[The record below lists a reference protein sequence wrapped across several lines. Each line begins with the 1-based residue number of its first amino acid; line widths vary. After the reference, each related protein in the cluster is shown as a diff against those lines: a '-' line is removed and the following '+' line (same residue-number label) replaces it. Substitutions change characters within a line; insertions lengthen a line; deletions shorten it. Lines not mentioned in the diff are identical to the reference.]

1 MVRYIFQ
8 SRMIMKDF
16 NSRILWGCFF
26 ICFLPLF
33 LTGQSRKELEIQRQK
48 IIQDIEKTS
57 KQLQSTQKSKETQLG
72 QLKAL
77 EQQVESRKKLIG
89 NLNEEVR
96 LNEKIIIENQ
106 EQLDLLLTK
115 NKELQNIYAA
125 LIRQSYLRQ
134 LSSSKWSY
142 LLSSENLNEFL
153 LRWRYMSQFDA
164 YAKQKSEELVRLS
177 GQIEATNHRILEMK
191 DQTLQVI
198 TSTSENMTELEKEQ
212 KVKDAIIKKLS
223 REELTLR
230 DKLAQREKERE
241 NLNNAI
247 EKIIRTELAR
257 AEKLES
263 ADASSASRK
272 EAESSGFA
280 ETKGKWDYPVK
291 NGKISSRF
299 GDQPHPSIK
308 GVMISNNGI
317 DFLSSHPQE
326 IACVFDGEVVGV
338 TYVPGFRNMV
348 IVKHGTYYTVY
359 SKLETAYVSRGDK
372 VLKNQKLGKISEG
385 DNGQIE
391 LHFELWKDKNKL
403 DPQPWFK

>member
-1 MVRYIFQ
+1 
-8 SRMIMKDF
+8 MKGF
-16 NSRILWGCFF
+16 NSSITWWCFF
-26 ICFLPLF
+26 VCFFPLL
-33 LTGQSRKELEIQRQK
+33 LTAQSRKELEIQRQK

-77 EQQVESRKKLIG
+77 EEQVESRKKLIG

-96 LNEKIIIENQ
+96 LNEQIIIENQ
-106 EQLDLLLTK
+106 AQLDLLLNK
-115 NKELQNIYAA
+115 NRELQNIYSA

-153 LRWRYMSQFDA
+153 LRWRYMSQFDSFA
-164 YAKQKSEELVRLS
+164 RQKSQELVHLS
-177 GQIEATNHRILEMK
+177 EQIQTTNKRISEMK

-212 KVKDAIIKKLS
+212 KFKDAIIRKLS
-223 REELTLR
+223 REELALR

-263 ADASSASRK
+263 SDAGSASRK
-272 EAESSGFA
+272 EAESTGFA
-280 ETKGKWDYPVK
+280 QTKGKWDYPVK
-291 NGKISSRF
+291 NSKISSRF

-308 GVMISNNGI
+308 GVMVSNNGI
-317 DFLSSHPQE
+317 DFSSSQPQE
-326 IACVFDGEVVGV
+326 IVCVFDGEVVGV

-348 IVKHGTYYTVY
+348 IVKHGSYYTVY
-359 SKLETAYVSRGDK
+359 SKLEAAYVSRGDK
-372 VLKNQKLGKISEG
+372 VLKNQKLGKISQG

-403 DPQPWFK
+403 DPQPWFR